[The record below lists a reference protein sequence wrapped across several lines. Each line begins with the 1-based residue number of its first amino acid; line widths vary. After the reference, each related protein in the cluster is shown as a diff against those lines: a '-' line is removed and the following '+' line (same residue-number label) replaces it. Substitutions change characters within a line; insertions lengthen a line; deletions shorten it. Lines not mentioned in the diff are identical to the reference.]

1 MAVKRNPIGPLT
13 TASLRRINEVVFWA
27 PTRPSAIAARDDD
40 EVYTIRSHD
49 RLDNIAA
56 ARLNDP
62 QLGWVI
68 LHRNDMRLA
77 PNDLVPGRKIFI
89 PTRESL
95 RVRGIIS
102 Q

>member
-1 MAVKRNPIGPLT
+1 MAVKKNPTGPLT
-13 TASLRRINEVVFWA
+13 TASLRRINEVIFWA
-27 PTRPSAIAARDDD
+27 PTRPRDIGPQDDD
-40 EVYTIRSHD
+40 QVYTIRSHD

-56 ARLNDP
+56 DRLNDQ

-95 RVRGIIS
+95 RRRGYIR
-102 Q
+102 